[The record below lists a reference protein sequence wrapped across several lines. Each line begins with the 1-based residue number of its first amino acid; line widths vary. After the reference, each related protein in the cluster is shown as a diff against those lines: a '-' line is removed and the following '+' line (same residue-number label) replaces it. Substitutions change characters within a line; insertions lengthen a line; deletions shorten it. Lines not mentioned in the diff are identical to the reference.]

1 MIDTATNT
9 VVATVPVESQP
20 HGIAVNPAGT
30 FVYVTN
36 NTSNTVSVIDAA
48 TNAVVA
54 TVPVG
59 TSPVSVAVNPAGSVV
74 YVTNGVD
81 NTVSVIDP
89 TTNTVSTTVT
99 VGTGPQGVAV
109 NPPGT
114 FVYVVNGS
122 DNTVSVINAFTNAVV
137 ATLPVGA
144 DPAAFG
150 NFIGGSPATVPGAPT
165 GATATA
171 GNAQATL
178 LFNAPASNGGSAI
191 TGYTVVSNPTGGVD
205 SNAGTTNTSHIVTG
219 LINGTAY
226 TFAVTATNVV
236 GTSAPSAASNSVTP
250 MGTSTI
256 GTFTSSLNPST
267 VGTSVHLHRHGP
279 PGPIPTG

>member
-1 MIDTATNT
+1 M
-9 VVATVPVESQP
+9 
-20 HGIAVNPAGT
+20 
-30 FVYVTN
+30 
-36 NTSNTVSVIDAA
+36 
-48 TNAVVA
+48 
-54 TVPVG
+54 
-59 TSPVSVAVNPAGSVV
+59 
-74 YVTNGVD
+74 
-81 NTVSVIDP
+81 
-89 TTNTVSTTVT
+89 
-99 VGTGPQGVAV
+99 
-109 NPPGT
+109 
-114 FVYVVNGS
+114 
-122 DNTVSVINAFTNAVV
+122 
-137 ATLPVGA
+137 
-144 DPAAFG
+144 
-150 NFIGGSPATVPGAPT
+150 PGAPT

-267 VGTSVHLHRHGP
+267 VGTSVTFTATVAGSN
-279 PGPIPTG
+279 PTGSVKFTDGGSSIAGCAAVALTGSGNSKTAACSTSCEASRGYCGTSTSGHGCDASDALMRAVPVVVVDPGVELIGALGGVLVDKA